1 MMWESQ
7 TFLCMLLSSVSMR
20 KLEALRRT
28 RTQRTQA
35 FHILVV
41 PSFRFWC
48 EKYDLLL
55 RVLKNGFSLIDSFV
69 YQRVYKVLFESI
81 SLFWKYSD
89 KLKGFQKP
97 GICHFDIKSFQ
108 SPIIIKETAFPTI
121 KVEVNKPELKRT
133 YLRFKVPDQRYA
145 MTYIDVLGN

>member
-41 PSFRFWC
+41 PSFHFWC

-145 MTYIDVLGN
+145 VTYIDVLGN